1 MKCLRATVQA
11 ASKKLPSGF
20 QLSPITFEK
29 DDDTNFHMDLI
40 ASLANMRA
48 RNYSIPEVDKL
59 KAKLI
64 AGKIIPAIATATAL
78 ATGAATD
85 ILLSYEST
93 PTRKCLHLAPQHACS
108 AAQLHYRF

>member
-1 MKCLRATVQA
+1 M
-11 ASKKLPSGF
+11 KLPSGF
-20 QLSPITFEK
+20 RLSPVTFEK

-40 ASLANMRA
+40 AALANMRA

-78 ATGAATD
+78 ATGAASFFS
-85 ILLSYEST
+85 L
-93 PTRKCLHLAPQHACS
+93 CLHLPLTVC
-108 AAQLHYRF
+108 L

>member
-1 MKCLRATVQA
+1 MLCVGLQATAKELPQGY
-11 ASKKLPSGF
+11 KLN
-20 QLSPITFEK
+20 PITFEK
-29 DDDTNFHMDLI
+29 DDDTNYHMDLI

-78 ATGAATD
+78 ATGAAAS
-85 ILLSYEST
+85 LSST
-93 PTRKCLHLAPQHACS
+93 SSVLIS
-108 AAQLHYRF
+108 

>member
-1 MKCLRATVQA
+1 MSSMVDLSFELCVTVHATSQEA
-11 ASKKLPSGF
+11 AKKLPSGYR
-20 QLSPITFEK
+20 LNPVTFEK
-29 DDDTNFHMDLI
+29 DDDTNYHMDLI

-78 ATGAATD
+78 ATGAAPQSSTD
-85 ILLSYEST
+85 VS
-93 PTRKCLHLAPQHACS
+93 
-108 AAQLHYRF
+108 